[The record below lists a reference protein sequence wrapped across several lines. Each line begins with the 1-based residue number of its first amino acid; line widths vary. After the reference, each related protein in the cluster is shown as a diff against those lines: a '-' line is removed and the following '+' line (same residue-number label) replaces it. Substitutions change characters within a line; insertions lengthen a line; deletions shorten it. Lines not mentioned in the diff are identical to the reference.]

1 MSAQELELTT
11 LKNNANLKAYYRFES
26 GALTT
31 DSSGNGY
38 TLTNNNTVGEGTG
51 VFGGCADFGAGNT
64 NKYLSVASDFGIDG
78 GNTTISGWFKLHS
91 EISSG
96 VYSFVDFGSETNYIA
111 YWMLYEY
118 NAGTRRLTFNR
129 QEQLLE
135 NNFLNYNVTLGTGWN
150 HIALTYNG
158 TTLRAYLNGSHI
170 ASLACSGNGSGAVA
184 DHVSIGRNDQYDY
197 YASILAD
204 DVAIFSI
211 ALSADQIKEL
221 YEGRFIGEAWPQ
233 SGLVAGYHLN
243 GGSTDFS
250 GNNNHGTDTAIT
262 YSQANGKF
270 GQGAGFNGST
280 SSVNFTKSNAAL
292 FDINTFT
299 ICGWANTPVG
309 GGGTFF
315 ANYYRP
321 SDITGYITY
330 LGSTISFNVHKNASP
345 SFKST
350 VANID
355 VRDGKWHHYAFVK
368 SSTNYQDIYLDGN
381 LVEHDTTDL
390 YDANLWTN
398 AVLNIG
404 NRNGG
409 DVPYTGK
416 MDEILFFNRILTAQ
430 EIRRMYAVGTGK
442 YY

>member
-1 MSAQELELTT
+1 MAAAELNNTV
-11 LKNNANLKAYYRFES
+11 LKDNANLKAYYRFEAS
-26 GALTT
+26 ALTT
-31 DSSGNGY
+31 DSSGNSK
-38 TLTNNNTVGEGTG
+38 TLTNNNTVAEGTG
-51 VFGGCADFGAGNT
+51 VYGGCADFTAASSQYFSTSGNIGISGNGARSVVFWVKSSTAARMEYVGWGAGST
-64 NKYLSVASDFGIDG
+64 NAAFVLGSDSSSEFYVIAYGANDI
-78 GNTTISGWFKLHS
+78 NTTYPMNTGSWIHVAVTHDGTNTRLYFNGQYHS
-91 EISSG
+91 T
-96 VYSFVDFGSETNYIA
+96 YA
-111 YWMLYEY
+111 
-118 NAGTRRLTFNR
+118 R
-129 QEQLLE
+129 
-135 NNFLNYNVTLGTGWN
+135 
-150 HIALTYNG
+150 TYN
-158 TTLRAYLNGSHI
+158 TTDSVLNIGRQIYADAGPQYYYLNGSI
-170 ASLACSGNGSGAVA
+170 
-184 DHVSIGRNDQYDY
+184 
-197 YASILAD
+197 D
-204 DVAIFSI
+204 DLAIFST

-221 YEGRFIGEAWPQ
+221 YEGRFIGEAYPQ
-233 SGLVAGYHLN
+233 AGLVAGWHLN

-409 DVPYTGK
+409 EVPYTGK
-416 MDEILFFNRILTAQ
+416 MDEILFFNRILTSQ
-430 EIRRMYAVGTGK
+430 EIRRMYAVGVGK
-442 YY
+442 LQ